1 MQRPN
6 ILVFMT
12 DQQRADSL
20 YRAYM
25 PHVEQLQR
33 EGVTFTNSYTVAPHC
48 CPSRATF
55 FSGLYPSQHGVW
67 NNVKFGNALSRG
79 FYEGVR
85 LFSEDLK
92 DAGYRMRFSGKW
104 HASVMEGPLDRGFD
118 MMDEP
123 VPRPGTRC
131 KYVIGDL
138 KKKAYRHTR
147 PDTWEWGLYDNYRP
161 LEDQARGEAEI
172 RREGY
177 PPFIL
182 YGEQENPFQD
192 EDVVGDAV
200 RGLLNMERSAQPWF
214 YFVGTLGPHDP
225 YYLPQKYLDMYPIED
240 IRLPD
245 NFADRMEDKPGLYRR
260 IRDRFDQLSEEELDP
275 LSRVGTDGGLEET
288 LFRFL
293 SRQLYSMD
301 LEEETAETV
310 RYLAS
315 CLDER
320 GYLTIPLGELS
331 QSGRVPLP
339 RLERALDILRGLEPA
354 GVGAD
359 SLSQCLA
366 LQLER
371 AGVDGPAL
379 AIVRDHLE
387 ALAKRHDRAIA
398 AKWKPALRLGGAL
411 IFEVGL
417 GQAPSVEDILYQNG
431 YEDVKILPDTQG
443 ILRVVEGTVNN

>member
-138 KKKAYRHTR
+138 KKKRTATPGRTHGSGGCTTTTARWRIR
-147 PDTWEWGLYDNYRP
+147 PG
-161 LEDQARGEAEI
+161 AR
-172 RREGY
+172 R
-177 PPFIL
+177 
-182 YGEQENPFQD
+182 
-192 EDVVGDAV
+192 
-200 RGLLNMERSAQPWF
+200 RSA
-214 YFVGTLGPHDP
+214 GKAT
-225 YYLPQKYLDMYPIED
+225 
-240 IRLPD
+240 
-245 NFADRMEDKPGLYRR
+245 RR
-260 IRDRFDQLSEEELDP
+260 SSSTESRKI
-275 LSRVGTDGGLEET
+275 LSRTRTWWGT
-288 LFRFL
+288 R
-293 SRQLYSMD
+293 
-301 LEEETAETV
+301 
-310 RYLAS
+310 
-315 CLDER
+315 
-320 GYLTIPLGELS
+320 
-331 QSGRVPLP
+331 
-339 RLERALDILRGLEPA
+339 
-354 GVGAD
+354 
-359 SLSQCLA
+359 
-366 LQLER
+366 
-371 AGVDGPAL
+371 
-379 AIVRDHLE
+379 
-387 ALAKRHDRAIA
+387 
-398 AKWKPALRLGGAL
+398 
-411 IFEVGL
+411 FEVF
-417 GQAPSVEDILYQNG
+417 
-431 YEDVKILPDTQG
+431 
-443 ILRVVEGTVNN
+443 